1 MAFSKKAES
10 KEQMAELKKQLSEN
24 KLQKL
29 YLFFGEETYLIDLN
43 ISRITEL
50 VPDMDFPEFNR
61 IALDGGESSLR
72 EIGESIEAFPMM
84 TDRKLVII
92 KDSGAFRGKA
102 SAELREFYAE
112 KINNLTDDTVL
123 IFRESDVDK
132 RSAVYK
138 AAQKA
143 GWTGEFTHLDDTDL
157 ITWVM
162 REAKY
167 LDRKI
172 TRENAALLI
181 SLTDRGL
188 QTLKNELLKLAGYT
202 EEEIT
207 APTINKLTSRSLEAK
222 VFDFCDCMMEKD
234 GGRVLQ
240 LLEDLKTAKESPY
253 GILYML
259 FSTFSKMLKAQIL
272 AERSE
277 PYEAYAAALSV
288 PRFSVK
294 KYVDGAKKFSRD
306 KLCAIL
312 MLCVELDLNIKRG
325 NISQWQAVEKIALF
339 GTEKKGA
346 EG

>member
-1 MAFSKKAES
+1 MAVSKKAEAR
-10 KEQMAELKKQLSEN
+10 EQMTELKKQLAEG

-29 YLFFGEETYLIDLN
+29 YLFFGEETFLIDLN

-61 IALDGGESSLR
+61 IVLDGGESPLR

-84 TDRKLVII
+84 TDRKLVVI
-92 KDSGAFRGKA
+92 KDSGAFRSKA
-102 SAELREFYAE
+102 SSELRDFYVE

-123 IFRESDVDK
+123 VFRETEVDR

-167 LDRKI
+167 LNRKI
-172 TRENAALLI
+172 SRENAAYLI

-202 EEEIT
+202 EDEIT
-207 APTINKLTSRSLEAK
+207 APSISKIASRSLEAR
-222 VFDFCDCMMEKD
+222 VFDFCDSIMEQD
-234 GGRVLQ
+234 AGRA
-240 LLEDLKTAKESPY
+240 LLLLDDLKTAKESPY

-259 FSTFSKMLKAQIL
+259 FSTFSKLLKAQIL
-272 AERSE
+272 TQRNE
-277 PYEAYAAALSV
+277 PYGAFASALSV
-288 PRFSVK
+288 PAFSVK
-294 KYVDGAKKFSRD
+294 KYVEGSKKFSRS
-306 KLCAIL
+306 KLCGIL

-325 NISQWQAVEKIALF
+325 NIGQWQAVEKLALY
-339 GTEKKGA
+339 GTESK
-346 EG
+346 

>member
-1 MAFSKKAES
+1 MAVSKKAES
-10 KEQMAELKKQLSEN
+10 KQQMAELKKQLSEN
-24 KLQKL
+24 KLQNL

-43 ISRITEL
+43 ISRIAQL
-50 VPDMDFPEFNR
+50 VPHMDFPDFNR
-61 IALDGGESSLR
+61 ISLNGSDCSLR
-72 EIGESIEAFPMM
+72 EIAESIEAFPMM

-102 SAELREFYAE
+102 SAELREFYTE
-112 KINNLTDDTVL
+112 KINNLTDDTVV
-123 IFRESDVDK
+123 IFRESEVDK

-143 GWTGEFTHLDDTDL
+143 GWTGEFSHLDDIDL

-162 REAKY
+162 REAK
-167 LDRKI
+167 LLNRKI

-188 QTLKNELLKLAGYT
+188 QTLKNELEKLAGYT

-207 APTINKLTSRSLEAK
+207 APSINKLTSRTLEAK
-222 VFDFCDCMMEKD
+222 VFDFCDCMMEKNS
-234 GGRVLQ
+234 GKAIAV
-240 LLEDLKTAKESPY
+240 LEDLKTGKESPY

-272 AERSE
+272 AERNE
-277 PYEAYAAALSV
+277 PYDGYAGELGV

-294 KYVDGAKKFSRD
+294 KYIDGAKKFSRQE
-306 KLCAIL
+306 LCRIL
-312 MLCVELDLNIKRG
+312 MLCVELDLSIKRG
-325 NISQWQAVEKIALF
+325 TISQWQAVEKLVLS
-339 GTEKKGA
+339 GTERI
-346 EG
+346 

>member
-1 MAFSKKAES
+1 MAVSKKAES
-10 KEQMAELKKQLSEN
+10 KEQMSELKKQLADK

-29 YLFFGEETYLIDLN
+29 YLFFGEETYLIDLF
-43 ISRITEL
+43 ISRVTEL

-61 IALDGGESSLR
+61 IILDGAETSLR

-84 TDRKLVII
+84 TDRKLVVI

-102 SAELREFYAE
+102 SAELRDFYTE

-123 IFRESDVDK
+123 IFRESEVDR

-143 GWTGEFTHLDDTDL
+143 GWTGEFAHLDDTDL

-167 LDRKI
+167 LNRKI
-172 TRENAALLI
+172 TRENAAYLI

-202 EEEIT
+202 DEEIT
-207 APTINKLTSRSLEAK
+207 APSISKIASRSLEAR
-222 VFDFCDCMMEKD
+222 VFDFCDSIMEQD
-234 GGRVLQ
+234 AGRALL
-240 LLEDLKTAKESPY
+240 LLEDLKMAKESPY

-259 FSTFSKMLKAQIL
+259 FNTFSKMLKAQIL
-272 AERSE
+272 AERNE

-294 KYVDGAKKFSRD
+294 KYTDGAKKFSRD
-306 KLCAIL
+306 KLSGIL

-325 NISQWQAVEKIALF
+325 NIGQWQAVEKLALY
-339 GTEKKGA
+339 GTEKV
-346 EG
+346 